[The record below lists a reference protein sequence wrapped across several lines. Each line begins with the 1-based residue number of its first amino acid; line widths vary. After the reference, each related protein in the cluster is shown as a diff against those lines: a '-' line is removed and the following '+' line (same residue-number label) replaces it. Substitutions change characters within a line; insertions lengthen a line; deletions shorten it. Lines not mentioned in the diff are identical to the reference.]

1 VNPGGLVYLE
11 IKQEQSTPGTT
22 VDPTGNV
29 PVDKRVVETEIAV
42 QSGETVLL
50 AGLIRDNNNKSQAGV
65 PGLMKVPL
73 LGRLFSNNRREGSR
87 QELLVLIKPT
97 VISSSDE
104 ARGLTEEYKQ
114 RFRGIQPLIDQR
126 ADRPRE
132 R

>member
-1 VNPGGLVYLE
+1 
-11 IKQEQSTPGTT
+11 
-22 VDPTGNV
+22 
-29 PVDKRVVETEIAV
+29 
-42 QSGETVLL
+42 
-50 AGLIRDNNNKSQAGV
+50 V